1 MEATTMTHVKT
12 NNPNNTSI
20 HGPVVEEVEG
30 LIRVYKDGHVERSQF
45 VPCGSS
51 LPFELGVACSD
62 VHINKLTNVWA
73 RLYVPTVT
81 KSSSVSKLPLLVY
94 FHGGGFCAG
103 SAWSCYHQFLAR
115 LSAKSRCLVMHVN
128 YRLAPEH
135 PLPAAY
141 EDGVSAVLW
150 LKKTRNDNL
159 WYKICD
165 FSNIFLAG
173 DSAGGNIANHVAAR
187 LADADALIKPLKIE
201 GTILIQPFFGGE
213 ARTESE
219 RRVENNT
226 ESSVLTLASSDTW
239 WRLALPR
246 DANREHPYCK
256 PVKVKTR
263 TLVCVAEMDVL
274 MDRALEMCDS
284 SEKMNKCVVYK
295 GVGHAFQI
303 LDESP
308 LASTMTLEMLCD
320 IDAFIHHSEPLY

>member
-1 MEATTMTHVKT
+1 MEATTMTHVPT
-12 NNPNNTSI
+12 NNTSI
-20 HGPVVEEVEG
+20 HGPVVEEVKG

-45 VPCGSS
+45 VPCVDPS
-51 LPFELGVACSD
+51 LPLELGVTCSD
-62 VHINKLTNVWA
+62 VHIDKSTNVWA
-73 RLYVPTVT
+73 RLYVPKTVN
-81 KSSSVSKLPLLVY
+81 KSSSVSRLPLIVY

-103 SAWSCYHQFLAR
+103 SASWSCYHQYLAR

-128 YRLAPEH
+128 YRLAPEDL
-135 PLPAAY
+135 LPAAY
-141 EDGVSAVLW
+141 EDGVNAILW

-159 WYKICD
+159 WSKLCD
-165 FSNIFLAG
+165 FGSIFLAG

-187 LADADALIKPLKIE
+187 LAADADEALIKPLRIE

-213 ARTESE
+213 DRTESE

-246 DANREHPYCK
+246 DASREHPYCK
-256 PVKVKTR
+256 PVTIKKTR

-274 MDRALEMCDS
+274 MDRAMEMCDS
-284 SEKMNKCVVYK
+284 GDEKMIKRVVYE

-308 LASTMTLEMLCD
+308 LAQTMALQMLCD
-320 IDAFIHHSEPLY
+320 IDAFIHHS